1 MILALS
7 FLFVILSFPY
17 WKMLSSPSK
26 GEVSPSSCSSGGD
39 CDEEAEP
46 HFWQYLTATEEHPW
60 LQWTPLIQAAL
71 TCE

>member
-46 HFWQYLTATEEHPW
+46 HF
-60 LQWTPLIQAAL
+60 
-71 TCE
+71 